1 MTTAE
6 KLASLRAWME
16 KNSVNAA
23 IIPNADPHNNEYQ
36 APRWLSRQWLSGLK
50 GSNGTVVVTAEKSG
64 LWTDSRYYDAAE
76 EALAGSEIKLFR
88 ASDPGV
94 DSIID
99 WLKSELK
106 AGDVVSFSGNDISE
120 ADASSW
126 VSSLKVANI
135 SANTELDPVDEIW
148 TDRPAEPCGKLDLVA
163 EELTGQSTEEK
174 LKDLRALM
182 QKKGVQVYLLGRTDE
197 SNWLLNFR
205 GTDMENHPTPYCY
218 TLVSADEAIFFVDE
232 RKLSDEAKSKF
243 TAAGFT
249 IRGYGEVASVL
260 EELDKD
266 TRLLMVPRYTNHN
279 LYKAGSHCFLIKERA
294 LATDLKGVK
303 NEVEMENTR
312 KVMIE
317 DGAAMVRF
325 YFWMYGE
332 LKAGRKVTELSASKK
347 LLECRQAIPGFRHVS
362 FDSIMGYKAH
372 GALNHYSVDEN
383 SDVEVTLDGIFL
395 IDSGG
400 NFENG
405 TSDTTRVIPM
415 GTPTQEQ
422 KIDYTLVLKCLIEL
436 ITAEF
441 PEDATCAQLDGI
453 CRRPMW
459 QHHRLY
465 RHGTG
470 HGVGY
475 GLEVHEGPQNFSGLT
490 TERMY
495 EGMLST
501 IEPGIYRSGEY
512 GIRIENMVH
521 TVKSADTPFGKFFK
535 FENLTFCPIN
545 VDLVDTAYMDDY
557 HIEWLND
564 YNAQVVE
571 KLSPLLNE
579 DEVSWLKYECRPVG
593 K

>member
-1 MTTAE
+1 MKE
-6 KLASLRAWME
+6 
-16 KNSVNAA
+16 NGVDAA
-23 IIPNADPHNNEYQ
+23 IVPNADPHNNEYQ
-36 APRWLSRQWLSGLK
+36 ASRWLSREWLSGFK
-50 GSNGTVVVTAEKSG
+50 GSNGTIVVTADKSG
-64 LWTDSRYYDAAE
+64 LWTDSRYYEAAE
-76 EALAGSEIKLFR
+76 EILAGTEIQLFR

-94 DSIID
+94 DTFIE
-99 WLKSELK
+99 WLKSELSS
-106 AGDVVSFSGNDISE
+106 GSVVSFSGDDVSYM
-120 ADASSW
+120 DASDW
-126 VSSLKVANI
+126 VSALRVSNI
-135 SANTELDPVDEIW
+135 SCNTSLDPVGEIW
-148 TDRPAEPCGKLDLVA
+148 TDRPAVPCGKLDLVA
-163 EELTGQSTEEK
+163 DELTGRATAEK
-174 LKDLRALM
+174 LQDLRILM
-182 QKKGVQVYLLGRTDE
+182 QKKGVEVYLLGRTDE

-218 TLVSADEAIFFVDE
+218 TLVSKDEAIFFVDE
-232 RKLSDEAKSKF
+232 RKLSDEAKAKF
-243 TAAGFT
+243 TGAGFT
-249 IRGYGEVASVL
+249 IQPYDDVAKVLKSLGE
-260 EELDKD
+260 E
-266 TRLLMVPRYTNHN
+266 TRLLMVPRYTNYN

-303 NEVEMENTR
+303 NAVEMENTR
-312 KVMIE
+312 KILIE

-325 YFWMYGE
+325 YFWMYSE
-332 LKAGRKVTELSASKK
+332 LNAGRKVTELSASRK
-347 LLECRQAIPGFRHVS
+347 LRDFRAEIPGFRHVS

-372 GALNHYSVDEN
+372 GALNHYSVDES

-405 TSDTTRVIPM
+405 TTDTTRVIPM
-415 GTPTQEQ
+415 GKPTEEQ
-422 KIDYTLVLKCLIEL
+422 KIDYTVTLKSLIEL

-453 CRRPMW
+453 CRHAMW
-459 QHHRLY
+459 QHHRLF

-490 TERMY
+490 TERMH

-501 IEPGIYRSGEY
+501 IEPGIYRSGKY

-521 TVKSADTPFGKFFK
+521 TVKSADTPFGKFLK

-545 VDLVDTAYMDDY
+545 VDLVDVAYLEDK

-564 YNAQVVE
+564 YNAQVVA
-571 KLSPLLNE
+571 KLSPLLKE
-579 DEVSWLKYECRPVG
+579 EEIAWLVHECRPVSR
-593 K
+593 